1 MTGTT
6 SGRAVAALAAAAML
20 WARGASAQ
28 ATAFDEPG
36 AAFSAD
42 VTVTHT
48 VIDRAGARIRE
59 LPTSR
64 YRLERRDGGALRL
77 TMLATR
83 PTPASGPLADR
94 YAGLAVEAGD
104 DGVPRVR
111 DARGEMLAM
120 PGAPAAGPAPIG
132 DGDGLIARVR
142 DRSERLGRLA
152 RHYGRPAGTVRAL
165 ARYVSRQGRTT
176 EEVLINPD
184 TGLPVELN
192 RLEDGALVEH
202 HRFEYTPIGGL
213 LIRASTRSESALADG
228 SGGRVVLQTTLS
240 AIAIGGGAR

>member
-1 MTGTT
+1 MTGRT
-6 SGRAVAALAAAAML
+6 SGWAAAALAAAAML

-28 ATAFDEPG
+28 AALDEPG

-48 VIDRAGARIRE
+48 MIDRAGARIRD
-59 LPTSR
+59 LPTTR

-83 PTPASGPLADR
+83 SSPASGPLADR
-94 YAGLAVEAGD
+94 YAGLTVEAGD

-111 DARGEMLAM
+111 DARGETLTL
-120 PGAPAAGPAPIG
+120 PGAPAAGPMPIG

-152 RHYGRPAGTVRAL
+152 RQYGRPAGTVRAL

-176 EEVLINPD
+176 EEVLVAPD

-202 HRFEYTPIGGL
+202 HRFEYRPFGGL
-213 LIRASTRSESALADG
+213 LIRASTRSESALPDG
-228 SGGRVVLQTTLS
+228 SGGRVVSETTLS
-240 AIAIGGGAR
+240 AIEVGGAR